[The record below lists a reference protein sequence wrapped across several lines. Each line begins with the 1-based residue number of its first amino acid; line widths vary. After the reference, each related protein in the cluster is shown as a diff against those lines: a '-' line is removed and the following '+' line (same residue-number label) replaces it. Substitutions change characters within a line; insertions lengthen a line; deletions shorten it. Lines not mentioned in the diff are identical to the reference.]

1 MAGPNQQ
8 LIERFY
14 QAFDDGDGDTMA
26 ACYAPDVHFSDP
38 VFPDLRG
45 DRAGAMW
52 RMLTGTPG
60 ELRIEL
66 LEHEAGETEGSA
78 HWRAH
83 YTFTETGRPVVNDI
97 QARFGFENGLIAE
110 HRDEF
115 SFHHWSRQALGGRA
129 AVRLDAGPAR
139 GRQAHGGGPARA
151 GHRRRGRSGRAA
163 CPRLSSIPPSTA
175 WDGSTTPSD
184 GCSSGGWR
192 R

>member
-83 YTFTETGRPVVNDI
+83 YTFAETGRPVVNDI

-115 SFHHWSRQALGGRA
+115 SFHHWSRQALGPVGLLFGWTPVLRA
-129 AVRLDAGPAR
+129 AVRRTAAARLEQATDDAGAQVERPAP
-139 GRQAHGGGPARA
+139 G
-151 GHRRRGRSGRAA
+151 
-163 CPRLSSIPPSTA
+163 
-175 WDGSTTPSD
+175 
-184 GCSSGGWR
+184 
-192 R
+192 